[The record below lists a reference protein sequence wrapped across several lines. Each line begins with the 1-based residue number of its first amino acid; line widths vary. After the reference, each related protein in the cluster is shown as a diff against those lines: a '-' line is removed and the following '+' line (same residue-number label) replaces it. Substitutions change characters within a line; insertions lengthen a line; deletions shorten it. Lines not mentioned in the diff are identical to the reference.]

1 MGFHA
6 GDIWRGRCDAVEAAV
21 VTVETSLDA
30 ASRCLET
37 LDEGDLAAANKLFA
51 TWAAKLEAETEA
63 MHVWHEA
70 TTSERAEEQSWET
83 ERRELLR
90 QIKELRDEE
99 EKLRSAMSGE
109 KRECSDLEAWTK
121 AHLDHMAAWVN
132 HTTFAARKVKEATAL
147 LEEAASRGHAGAR
160 EALFVLRGGGA

>member
-1 MGFHA
+1 
-6 GDIWRGRCDAVEAAV
+6 
-21 VTVETSLDA
+21 VETSLDA
-30 ASRCLET
+30 ASRCLEA
-37 LDEGDLAAANKLFA
+37 LDEGDLAAANKLLA

-63 MHVWHEA
+63 MHVWREA

-83 ERRELLR
+83 ERTELLR

-99 EKLRSAMSGE
+99 EQLRSAMAGE

-160 EALFVLRGGGA
+160 EALVVLRGGGA